1 MGRRRHVGSMARRG
15 LLCGLVVSRA
25 LLPTLAH
32 AEEPADAVKPRIAQD
47 TVRSV
52 TLSRASV
59 FDSAR
64 ATAAAEGIDLGDE
77 IRTVPPRS
85 VGDMLRDKE
94 TVFVQQPSYG
104 FANASLRGLGEG
116 RVALYVDDV
125 RLTNTITSTLPGGL
139 TNLNLV
145 DPYTVRGVEII
156 RGVGLSTYGDGG
168 LGGTILLRT
177 LRPTAIAD
185 SPIELSAGARG
196 VYTSP
201 DQGVQGS
208 VTGAGRWN
216 RFALE
221 AAFSARRFRDVV
233 GGSASGN
240 EAQPYTGYSEGGLY
254 LGLGIDTGRGT
265 LTGVYQGMRQYDGIR
280 SERSQGGDVYSLPE
294 LGRDLGYLRYD
305 GDFEAAGRPVEV
317 HATVSFQR
325 QAEQSVRQVV
335 AIDRSLRQQNRVD
348 VLGVSSRLRS
358 DLGRGGSL
366 AAGFESNFEWVSSL
380 AERSLLHEGPS
391 GAVTNSPS
399 DARYPHGSRAQ
410 TFAFF
415 IQDDLDLWRL
425 FTGRDAEP
433 AGRLHLLVGGRA
445 GGSFLYIPQDA
456 RLQALRPTSELLDEQ
471 QQGRPVY
478 SGSLHLRYEPI
489 AGLALVGGGM
499 VGVRPPNLDDTARLD
514 DGRPGMLLPTRG
526 VLSSES
532 AYSAEAGLRTAYRRL
547 EGSVTYAFTRLD
559 NPILLVPVT
568 LGGDPCLLGFDG
580 RSCSPLFSRANAGS
594 ASLHSVEAVARVY
607 LLWGLA
613 AFASVSYT
621 RPDAAA
627 SGESSLP
634 RVPPVHGVA
643 AVEFRRPRTI
653 FNFVQL
659 LVRWAGPQR
668 QLAAEDLWDPTICP
682 TVPNMSLCAG
692 TPGFWLL
699 SLRSALRLSRQIQL
713 TAAIDNITNE
723 SYRFHGSGID
733 GAGIGARLGLDANY

>member
-1 MGRRRHVGSMARRG
+1 MFRWLWCLGIGG
-15 LLCGLVVSRA
+15 LGLSWPVW
-25 LLPTLAH
+25 TQ
-32 AEEPADAVKPRIAQD
+32 AEEPVDVAKPRIQQD

-52 TLSRASV
+52 TLRRDSV
-59 FDSAR
+59 FESPR
-64 ATAAAEGIDLGDE
+64 STAAMEGIDLGDE
-77 IRTVPPRS
+77 LRVAPARS
-85 VGDMLRDKE
+85 VGDMVRDKE
-94 TVFVQQPSYG
+94 AVFVQQPSYG
-104 FANASLRGLGEG
+104 VANASLRGLGEG

-125 RLTNTITSTLPGGL
+125 RLTTTITSTLPGGL
-139 TNLNLV
+139 TNLNLI

-156 RGVGLSTYGDGG
+156 RGAGLTTYGDGG

-177 LRPTAIAD
+177 LRPVAIAD
-185 SPIELSAGARG
+185 SPVELSAGARG

-208 VTGAGRWN
+208 ITGAGRWN

-233 GGSASGN
+233 GGSASAN
-240 EAQPYTGYSEGGLY
+240 EAQPNTGYGEGGLY
-254 LGLGIDTGRGT
+254 LGLGVDTGRGT
-265 LTGVYQGMRQYDGIR
+265 LTGVFQGLRQYDSIR

-305 GDFEAAGRPVEV
+305 GEFEAVGRPVEV

-325 QAEQSVRQVV
+325 QSELSARQVV
-335 AIDRSLRQQNRVD
+335 SIDRSLRQQNRVD

-366 AAGFESNFEWVSSL
+366 SAGFESNFEWVSST
-380 AERSLLHEGPS
+380 AERSLLHEGP
-391 GAVTNSPS
+391 GGTLTPSPA
-399 DARYPHGSRAQ
+399 DARYPNGSRAQ

-415 IQDDLDLWRL
+415 LQDDIDLVRL
-425 FTGRDAEP
+425 FSGREAESG
-433 AGRLHLLVGGRA
+433 GRLRALVGGRG

-456 RLQALRPTSELLDEQ
+456 RLSQLRPTSEILDEQ
-471 QQGRPVY
+471 RQGRAVY

-489 AGLALVGGGM
+489 SGLAMVAGGSL
-499 VGVRPPNLDDTARLD
+499 GVRPPSLDDTARLD
-514 DGRPGMLLPTRG
+514 DGRPGMLLPTR
-526 VLSSES
+526 VALSSES
-532 AYSAEAGLRTAYRRL
+532 AYSGEAGIRTAYRRL
-547 EGSVTYAFTRLD
+547 EGSVTYAFTRLE
-559 NPILLVPVT
+559 NPILLLPVT
-568 LGGDPCLLGFDG
+568 LAGDSCLLGFDG
-580 RSCSPLFSRANAGS
+580 RSCSPLLSRANGET
-594 ASLHSVEAVARVY
+594 ASLHSIEAVARVY
-607 LLWGLA
+607 LFWGLS
-613 AFASVSYT
+613 AFASVAYT
-621 RPDAAA
+621 RPDTTAT
-627 SGESSLP
+627 GESTLP

-668 QLAAEDLWDPTICP
+668 QLATEDLWDPTICP
-682 TVPNMSLCAG
+682 TTPSIAFCNG
-692 TPGFWLL
+692 TPGFMLL